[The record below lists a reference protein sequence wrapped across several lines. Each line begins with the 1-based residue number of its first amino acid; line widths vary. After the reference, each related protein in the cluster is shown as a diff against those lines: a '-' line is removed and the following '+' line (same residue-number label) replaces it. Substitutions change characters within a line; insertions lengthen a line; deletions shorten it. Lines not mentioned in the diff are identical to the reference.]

1 MYDNMPLIAKA
12 ITLLKSPLMAVA
24 FARYYLKPERQYGDF
39 RLGNFSCFSEYLN
52 SDFLS
57 SAEQSL
63 LTEYSFPEGDVFD
76 VGAHIGFISL
86 LMARRYPDRIVHA
99 FEASPS
105 THASLIAN
113 LKLNGI
119 SNVRAYQ
126 AAVADY
132 EGSLEFNADP
142 RYRAT
147 NSIALESDTHKVLV
161 PCVTIDNFVRRQNIN
176 QIALLKIDV
185 EGYEAVVLKGA
196 EETLKNIHMVFYE
209 VCPSNNRKAGTD
221 IELPFRILTEHGFA
235 IYHFEGEKL
244 SPASLSDLEKV
255 MLDNWV
261 AIKPSATEH

>member
-1 MYDNMPLIAKA
+1 MPLIAKA
-12 ITLLKSPLMAVA
+12 ITLLKSPLTAVA
-24 FARYYLKPERQYGDF
+24 FARYHLKPERQYRGF

-63 LTEYSFPEGDVFD
+63 LTTYLFPKGDVFD

-105 THASLIAN
+105 TYASLVGN

-119 SNVRAYQ
+119 SNVHAHNV
-126 AAVADY
+126 AIADY

-147 NSIALESDTHKVLV
+147 NSIALESDTHKVSV
-161 PCVTIDNFVRRQNIN
+161 PCVSIDNFAKRRNIS

-185 EGYEAVVLKGA
+185 EGYEAVVLEGA
-196 EETLKNIHMVFYE
+196 EETLKNTHMVFYE

-221 IELPFRILTEHGFA
+221 ISLPFRILTEQGFN
-235 IYHFEGEKL
+235 IHRFEGEEL
-244 SPASLSDLEKV
+244 VAASLSDLEKV
-255 MLDNWV
+255 TLDNWV
-261 AIKPSATEH
+261 GVKTASKEW